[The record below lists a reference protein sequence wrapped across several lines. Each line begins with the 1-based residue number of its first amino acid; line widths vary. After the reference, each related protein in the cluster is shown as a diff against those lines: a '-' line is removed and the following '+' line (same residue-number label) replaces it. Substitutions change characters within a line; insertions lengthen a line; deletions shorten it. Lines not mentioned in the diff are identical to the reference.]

1 MNDSRSNSQN
11 HQKVEIKLSVIKIY
25 CVILIVPTD
34 SLCDLKKGFWIYICT
49 CESSCKVSFISRCS
63 NNSLIADCRRIT
75 KPVVLARPRGGKS
88 DPGFILDRLYL
99 NKFPS
104 PALFFPAFCA
114 STLFSFTLVVSSLS
128 STPDVFEVCEG
139 LQRPRWSRQHYMRW
153 YDNHV
158 GKIDDLGHSHET
170 EEKNKV
176 NLTWLYLFYVWNAL
190 HNINWRAIPH
200 RSHY

>member
-1 MNDSRSNSQN
+1 MSDSRSNSQN
-11 HQKVEIKLSVIKIY
+11 HQKVQIKLSVIKIY

-104 PALFFPAFCA
+104 PALFFPAFCDLYTTQV
-114 STLFSFTLVVSSLS
+114 TLLDFITTVSNAGCSALFWRLKGTSPVTLYPL
-128 STPDVFEVCEG
+128 C
-139 LQRPRWSRQHYMRW
+139 
-153 YDNHV
+153 
-158 GKIDDLGHSHET
+158 
-170 EEKNKV
+170 
-176 NLTWLYLFYVWNAL
+176 YVT
-190 HNINWRAIPH
+190 
-200 RSHY
+200 